1 MLWFRD
7 QLCVAM
13 QFLQVLSVLSVFSAV
28 FGLEVNVHQEV
39 KNVVQ
44 KFLGAGDMRFKTF
57 TVALQLAIDRKAK
70 TFIETGTSR
79 ALPGRCA
86 SDGCSTYIF
95 NAFNHYLNDE
105 SVEMYSV
112 DISEENCHV
121 SRENIKGLG
130 NPRVEVV
137 ASDSVK
143 FIQDWP
149 VDKKIDFLYLDSFDF
164 NPGQEIASQEH
175 HFKELKAALN
185 KIHDETII
193 FMDDCRLRMGGKC
206 AMVRDYLLKNN
217 WQIVIDEYQT
227 VFVKN

>member
-1 MLWFRD
+1 MFIFR
-7 QLCVAM
+7 
-13 QFLQVLSVLSVFSAV
+13 VLSILCAV
-28 FGLEVNVHQEV
+28 CGVYSLEVPVDQAV

-44 KFLGAGDMRFKTF
+44 KYLGIHDMRFRTF
-57 TVALQLAIDRKAK
+57 SLALQLAVDRKAK

-79 ALPGRCA
+79 ANSNICS

-95 NAFNHYLNDE
+95 TAFNQFLDDD

-112 DISEENCHV
+112 DISEANCQV
-121 SRENIKGLG
+121 SRNNIKHFGKYA
-130 NPRVEVV
+130 VQVV

-143 FIQDWP
+143 FINDWP

-164 NPGQEIASQEH
+164 FPGQEIASQEH
-175 HFKELKAALN
+175 HMKELKAALN
-185 KIHDETII
+185 KIHDDTII

-206 AMVRDYLLKNN
+206 ALVRQYLLRNN